1 MLFVL
6 IYKYFCNYC
15 VQKERM
21 VTVMTELE
29 NRKVGYSF

>member
-15 VQKERM
+15 VQKEVM
-21 VTVMTELE
+21 VTVMTGLE
-29 NRKVGYSF
+29 NREVGHSF